1 MRFIMLT
8 KQQRLIESGVNEI
21 RALIDANQD
30 NKRFTQL
37 ANILFKRLCD
47 LEDCPQ
53 DRVALVQAFMV
64 FKQLMKR
71 HAGTVNLTGLEI
83 LLNAINDD
91 YMAEFEEELYEKLS
105 ELTTAELRWLTEY
118 SRNDKQVADLAA
130 EVLDRRSGI

>member
-1 MRFIMLT
+1 MTT
-8 KQQRLIESGVNEI
+8 KQQQLIESAAIEV
-21 RALIDANQD
+21 RALIEATQD

-37 ANILFKRLCD
+37 ATILFNRLHD

-71 HAGTVNLTGLEI
+71 HAGKVSLTGLEI
-83 LLNAINDD
+83 LLNALNDD

-130 EVLDRRSGI
+130 EVLDRRSGV